1 MFFQGDSELIN
12 YVQRIVGLTAI
23 GKVYVEALIIAYGD
37 GRNGKSTFW
46 NTIARVL
53 GTYAGNISAD
63 ALTVGVKRNVKPELA
78 EAKGKRL
85 LIAAETEEGMRLSTS
100 IAKQM
105 ASTDLLYAEKK
116 YKAPF
121 AFAPSH
127 TLVLYTNHLPRVGA
141 MDVGIWRRLI
151 VIPFE
156 AKIEGSSDIKNYAE
170 HLYQNAAGAVLQ
182 WIVDGARKV
191 IDDDFVLKPP
201 PKVQAAIDAYR
212 AENDWLSHFTDECCV
227 IEPTAQEKS
236 GELYAA
242 YRAYALSVG
251 DYARSTSDFYN
262 ALAQLGCERRRTK
275 AGVIVYGIRLS
286 GAEQEFL
293 D

>member
-1 MFFQGDSELIN
+1 M
-12 YVQRIVGLTAI
+12 
-23 GKVYVEALIIAYGD
+23 
-37 GRNGKSTFW
+37 
-46 NTIARVL
+46 
-53 GTYAGNISAD
+53 
-63 ALTVGVKRNVKPELA
+63 GVKRNVKPELA

-201 PKVQAAIDAYR
+201 PKVRRALEAYR
-212 AENDWLSHFTDECCV
+212 FENDWMTT
-227 IEPTAQEKS
+227 IT
-236 GELYAA
+236 
-242 YRAYALSVG
+242 
-251 DYARSTSDFYN
+251 ARSTRASHNPRASFIASIAPTRSAWANTPDPRPISIQPWNNSDS
-262 ALAQLGCERRRTK
+262 ADAAQRTH
-275 AGVIVYGIRLS
+275 AMWTDY
-286 GAEQEFL
+286 A
-293 D
+293 

>member
-1 MFFQGDSELIN
+1 MQ
-12 YVQRIVGLTAI
+12 QIVGLTAI

-170 HLYQNAAGAVLQ
+170 YLYQNAAGAVLQ

-201 PKVQAAIDAYR
+201 PKVRRALEAYR
-212 AENDWLSHFTDECCV
+212 FENDWMTHFLDDNCEIDPSFTQ
-227 IEPTAQEKS
+227 PS
-236 GELYAA
+236 GELYSV

-251 DYARSTSDFYN
+251 EYARSTSDFYS
-262 ALAQLGCERRRTK
+262 ALEQLGFRRRRTK
-275 AGVIVYGIRLS
+275 NARYVDGLRLKS
-286 GAEQEFL
+286 EFNL
-293 D
+293 